1 MICLPDNSWF
11 LWRSSVVFVCES
23 CKNTYGSKFSI
34 NTAVKFVMSNK
45 KPLST
50 PCYFLSWLLIIRL
63 EKRDLEN
70 WVKNVLPWD
79 WIFIVKKML
88 CWRICFNFMYAV
100 LLMDFSWHKIIYKR
114 NLSLSTDRLAVKM
127 VEWDCLKSL
136 LMVWI
141 TANLWINKMVKGLFR
156 IKT

>member
-1 MICLPDNSWF
+1 MNLWICLPDNSWF

-63 EKRDLEN
+63 EKHDLEN

-79 WIFIVKKML
+79 WIFIVIRKCYVGGFVLIL
-88 CWRICFNFMYAV
+88 CMQSCWWTLVDTKLLIKEICHCQLTGWLWRWSSETVWNHCWWFELQQIPG
-100 LLMDFSWHKIIYKR
+100 
-114 NLSLSTDRLAVKM
+114 STR
-127 VEWDCLKSL
+127 W
-136 LMVWI
+136 
-141 TANLWINKMVKGLFR
+141 
-156 IKT
+156 